1 MEFEASDII
10 FKNEDTM
17 WLMDIMEKM
26 ELIENIFIKLIMILI
41 LMSKQIDLHILQKI
55 LMIQL
60 YWVEQMIQQILDQSN
75 NMNDIVTEIKL
86 EALAMEK
93 FLENE
98 VPEKVHIYELVM
110 VRMGKREIQVIQE
123 LMDHLHLYYIYLPAL
138 KL

>member
-55 LMIQL
+55 LMIHL
-60 YWVEQMIQQILDQSN
+60 YWVEQMIQQIQDQIIS
-75 NMNDIVTEIKL
+75 MNDIVIGIKL
-86 EALAMEK
+86 E
-93 FLENE
+93 
-98 VPEKVHIYELVM
+98 EKVVGLFQVHEDRDKGHIYGLDM
-110 VRMGKREIQVIQE
+110 VRTEVKAIQE
-123 LMDHLHLYYIYLPAL
+123 MMDHLHLYYIYLLVL

>member
-1 MEFEASDII
+1 MEFEARESTFKSGDI
-10 FKNEDTM
+10 T
-17 WLMDIMEKM
+17 WLMVIMVKM
-26 ELIENIFIKLIMILI
+26 VQIENIFIELIMILI
-41 LMSKQIDLHILQKI
+41 LILKQTDLHILQKI

-98 VPEKVHIYELVM
+98 VRDKGHIYGLDM
-110 VRMGKREIQVIQE
+110 VRTEIKANQE
-123 LMDHLHLYYIYLPAL
+123 MMDHLHLYYIYLLVL

>member
-1 MEFEASDII
+1 MGFEAHEAT

-26 ELIENIFIKLIMILI
+26 ELIENIFIQLIMILI
-41 LMSKQIDLHILQKI
+41 LMLKQIDLHILQKI
-55 LMIQL
+55 LMIHL

-86 EALAMEK
+86 VGQVMGLLQVHEGRDK
-93 FLENE
+93 G
-98 VPEKVHIYELVM
+98 HIYGLVM
-110 VRMGKREIQVIQE
+110 VRTEIKVIQANRE
-123 LMDHLHLYYIYLPAL
+123 LMDHLHLYYIYLLVL